1 MNARKKTTVAGVAC
15 GVVCAVC
22 VLCYLQSVQG
32 EADAARAEALARYG
46 GEQVEVCVASR
57 DIAAGETVD
66 VGALETRLWVADLL
80 PADAVRSTSEVVGKQ
95 ASSAILSGEVVSLR
109 RFEEASAL
117 IDVPTGLTAVSVP
130 AKDVQAVGGAL
141 ASGMLVDVYATGDS
155 GTTLIG
161 EEVLVL
167 ATSASAKGT
176 SDSSVSWITL
186 AVEPASVQE
195 LVTMAQKAQLYFVL
209 PGEDVG
215 KVSAAESGK
224 ASRASG
230 GDEAASAS
238 DGADSDAPGDSA
250 SSANGNADSN
260 QKSAASDNS
269 ADAVGEGEGE

>member
-1 MNARKKTTVAGVAC
+1 MVAGLVC

-32 EADAARAEALARYG
+32 EAEAARAEALARYG

-57 DIAAGETVD
+57 DIAAGETVET
-66 VGALETRLWVADLL
+66 GALETRLWVADLL

-95 ASSAILSGEVVSLR
+95 ASSAILAGEVVSLR

-117 IDVPTGLTAVSVP
+117 IDVPAGLTAVSVP

-141 ASGMLVDVYATGDS
+141 VSGMKVDVYASGDTETS
-155 GTTLIG
+155 LIG

-186 AVEPASVQE
+186 AVEPSSVQE
-195 LVTMAQKAQLYFVL
+195 LVSVAQHAQLYFVL
-209 PGEDVG
+209 PGEEVDKG
-215 KVSAAESGK
+215 SSNT
-224 ASRASG
+224 
-230 GDEAASAS
+230 ASAS
-238 DGADSDAPGDSA
+238 STAADADGGA
-250 SSANGNADSN
+250 SS
-260 QKSAASDNS
+260 QKSAVSDNS
-269 ADAVGEGEGE
+269 ADAVGEGEGR